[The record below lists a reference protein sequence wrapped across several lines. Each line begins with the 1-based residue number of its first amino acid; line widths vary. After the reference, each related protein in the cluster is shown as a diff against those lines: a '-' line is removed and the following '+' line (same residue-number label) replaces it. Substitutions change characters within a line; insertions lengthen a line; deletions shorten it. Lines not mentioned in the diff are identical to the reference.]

1 MGNVQEQALGTE
13 KFRHNQALFRKY
25 TTIER
30 VFKYKIVTEVEPV
43 LISPLVDHLIGFGQ
57 VTALTML
64 QHMFSSYRAID
75 RIDLQENAVKMMGP
89 YKPTEP
95 LDRLIEKSEKR
106 REFLQAGGQTIS
118 DALMMSRGI
127 TLLVETWF

>member
-1 MGNVQEQALGTE
+1 MKKQ
-13 KFRHNQALFRKY
+13 
-25 TTIER
+25 
-30 VFKYKIVTEVEPV
+30 IVTAVEPV
-43 LISPLVDHLIGFGQ
+43 FLSSMVDQLTVFGQ

-118 DALMMSRGI
+118 NALMMSRGI